1 MWVED
6 FGCGRDITTPQDL
19 AAALNKRYGDGINS
33 FWLSHGVDEF
43 PAINIL
49 VKGGL
54 AYVHY
59 FPELARA
66 GFASLAREP
75 GPKPNETS
83 VFLLDPTEKV
93 WIRNDAL
100 VPFQDALKAAQEF
113 AISKALPKCIR
124 WLEL

>member
-1 MWVED
+1 MPT
-6 FGCGRDITTPQDL
+6 FI
-19 AAALNKRYGDGINS
+19 A
-33 FWLSHGVDEF
+33 F
-43 PAINIL
+43 PGAH
-49 VKGGL
+49 K
-54 AYVHY
+54 
-59 FPELARA
+59 A

-113 AISKALPKCIR
+113 AIVKALPKCIQ